1 MTMKRLTA
9 IFMMILYLIPFSSSA
24 EDKSA
29 LFPIRENGL
38 WGYMNRAGETV
49 IAPQWSDAT
58 GFRGGYAIARP
69 APPDP
74 GMDPEDIC
82 GIINTDGEWVI
93 PPDHWEILEKDNW
106 GQYIG
111 GRDEG
116 IYIFFSS
123 DPHQKE
129 KYAGFFDI
137 PSGFWSG
144 MRYEWVDGDWIG
156 DVDKE
161 LVCVTLNDL
170 KGFVRRTT
178 GELII
183 PCRYD
188 PFLNYY
194 FESGYCSVLP
204 NDTDVTDGWI
214 LIDRTGREI
223 PMPEGCYL
231 TGHLDSTEDGLI
243 PVWQAFPEKEH
254 PDEEGLCGYMDL
266 KGNLVI
272 RPQYT
277 WAYSFHEDLACVML
291 DSEREQT
298 AVINPENEIVAILPD
313 PVNRSGS
320 NYCFNNGMLQL
331 AHYSDENR
339 LAYIAFLN
347 HRCEETFR
355 LEVENLYYAGD
366 FLSNGTALYYTGK
379 ETPYGTYEDE
389 GCGLFSPE
397 KGILTGPIFAVR
409 RDDDTYANFSEGL
422 LPLADAETGKVGFI
436 DDSGRWVIA
445 PEWDSA
451 KDFRNGLALV
461 EKDDKMIYI
470 DHNGFVVWAEP

>member
-1 MTMKRLTA
+1 
-9 IFMMILYLIPFSSSA
+9 
-24 EDKSA
+24 
-29 LFPIRENGL
+29 
-38 WGYMNRAGETV
+38 
-49 IAPQWSDAT
+49 
-58 GFRGGYAIARP
+58 
-69 APPDP
+69 
-74 GMDPEDIC
+74 
-82 GIINTDGEWVI
+82 
-93 PPDHWEILEKDNW
+93 
-106 GQYIG
+106 
-111 GRDEG
+111 
-116 IYIFFSS
+116 
-123 DPHQKE
+123 
-129 KYAGFFDI
+129 
-137 PSGFWSG
+137 
-144 MRYEWVDGDWIG
+144 
-156 DVDKE
+156 
-161 LVCVTLNDL
+161 
-170 KGFVRRTT
+170 
-178 GELII
+178 
-183 PCRYD
+183 
-188 PFLNYY
+188 
-194 FESGYCSVLP
+194 
-204 NDTDVTDGWI
+204 
-214 LIDRTGREI
+214 
-223 PMPEGCYL
+223 MPEGCYL

-277 WAYSFHEDLACVML
+277 WAYSFHEGLACVML

-409 RDDDTYANFSEGL
+409 RDDDTYANLSEGL

-451 KDFRNGLALV
+451 EDFRNSLALV